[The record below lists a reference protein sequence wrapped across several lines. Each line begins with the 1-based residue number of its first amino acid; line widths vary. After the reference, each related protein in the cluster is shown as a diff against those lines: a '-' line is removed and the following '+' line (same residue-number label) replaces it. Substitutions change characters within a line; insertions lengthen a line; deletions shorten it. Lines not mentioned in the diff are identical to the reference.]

1 MFGFQNWRQ
10 VRAAYQQNADKV
22 RAVFEGCYSPGLI
35 NRLCCDLNTEGRFD
49 CCETRMQ
56 AESLSRALR
65 GVSVRYDWKEDP
77 ELGGE

>member
-10 VRAAYQQNADKV
+10 KCERLIS
-22 RAVFEGCYSPGLI
+22 RTRTRSERYSRVLLSGLI

-56 AESLSRALR
+56 AENLSRALR
-65 GVSVRYDWKEDP
+65 GVSVRYDWTEDP